1 MDQLWNLLIQLFFYP
16 EFKIKP
22 CENYLDVT
30 QLTRPIQKQPDQ
42 LVKSH
47 DDEIK
52 KKIDEIGRKK
62 NSLSMKSISY
72 ISYPQYVSTF
82 KLKKKW

>member
-1 MDQLWNLLIQLFFYP
+1 M
-16 EFKIKP
+16 
-22 CENYLDVT
+22 
-30 QLTRPIQKQPDQ
+30 TRPIQKQPDQ
-42 LVKSH
+42 SVKSH